1 MQQHQQGEM
10 QMRSNEFLVEYY
22 DAEEDEYS
30 NRKIDDVR
38 RSRLTLKHIN
48 RLRKQREI
56 HKTEHASRTQRV
68 QQIYRRPS
76 GQ

>member
-1 MQQHQQGEM
+1 M

-56 HKTEHASRTQRV
+56 HKTEHASRTERV

>member
-1 MQQHQQGEM
+1 
-10 QMRSNEFLVEYY
+10 MRSDEFLKENYNP
-22 DAEEDEYS
+22 EDDDFN

-56 HKTEHASRTQRV
+56 HNAEHASRMSRV
-68 QQIYRRPS
+68 QKIYQTSS
-76 GQ
+76 GE

>member
-1 MQQHQQGEM
+1 
-10 QMRSNEFLVEYY
+10 MRSNEFLLEYY
-22 DAEEDEYS
+22 DAEDDEFG

-56 HKTEHASRTQRV
+56 HKTEHAARTERV
-68 QQIYRRPS
+68 SQIYRKS
-76 GQ
+76 SE

>member
-1 MQQHQQGEM
+1 MLQNQQGEKI
-10 QMRSNEFLVEYY
+10 MRSNEFLVEYY
-22 DAEEDEYS
+22 EDGDNEYS
-30 NRKIDDVR
+30 NRKIDDTR

-56 HKTEHASRTQRV
+56 HKTEHAARTERV